1 MHVPYQLQAKPRQRF
16 YPIAHGTSLLLFTPS
31 FISLLCYASSLISMH
46 IADFVT
52 SRTLNTLTNFMQ
64 TNRRLW
70 FCRGPEGP
78 KQPLTQLLLC
88 EVRAKFIIA
97 CSTTCHFCKMDEIH
111 LPDANNMH
119 SKMHPESCKSKAVH
133 RNNKKQ

>member
-1 MHVPYQLQAKPRQRF
+1 MHVPDPPQVQPAQRF

-31 FISLLCYASSLISMH
+31 FMSLLCYASSLFSMH

-52 SRTLNTLTNFMQ
+52 SRTLNPLTNFMQ
-64 TNRRLW
+64 TNRHLW

-78 KQPLTQLLLC
+78 KQPLTQPLLC
-88 EVRAKFIIA
+88 EVRTKFIIA

-111 LPDANNMH
+111 LPDANDMH

>member
-1 MHVPYQLQAKPRQRF
+1 
-16 YPIAHGTSLLLFTPS
+16 
-31 FISLLCYASSLISMH
+31 MH

-52 SRTLNTLTNFMQ
+52 SRTLNPLTNFMQ
-64 TNRRLW
+64 TNRHLW

-97 CSTTCHFCKMDEIH
+97 CSTTCHFRKMDEIH
-111 LPDANNMH
+111 LPDANDMH

-133 RNNKKQ
+133 